1 MRETNK
7 VATLSLR
14 FINAVSQLPLWYP
27 TTSEVICINQT
38 DVNLIR
44 EEFWPAV
51 QVKLRTAHTSM
62 NPTAFDAITYTSQVC
77 AFFLIITS
85 HFDIYESLAH
95 MATS

>member
-14 FINAVSQLPLWYP
+14 FINAVSQLPLPYP

-38 DVNLIR
+38 DMNLIR
-44 EEFWPAV
+44 EEFLASSAG
-51 QVKLRTAHTSM
+51 KTAHTSM
-62 NPTAFDAITYTSQVC
+62 NPTAFKAITYTSQVC

-85 HFDIYESLAH
+85 HFDFYESLAH